1 MQKFMIIDGSS
12 IFYRAFY
19 AMPNLTSPAGE
30 PVGAVVGFANVI
42 LKLLREY
49 SPDFAALALDTAKK
63 TFRNEIFSEYKGTR
77 EKMPDELAAQLPL
90 LKEFS
95 EVIGLKMCAAPG
107 YEADDVIG
115 TLATLSSKNFS
126 VYIVTGDRDALQLIN
141 DSTKVLLTKNTK
153 VEIYDGKKFFS
164 EYGFEP
170 ARLVDFKGLSGD
182 NSDNIPGV
190 PGVGVKTATKLL
202 QDFGTLENVL
212 ERADEVKAKKI
223 RESLKNSADVA
234 RLSKK
239 LAQIDCAVPGI
250 DFDAPEFEI
259 KPDLSRVDEFCD
271 RYALNVAKKKIHE
284 MFDAASLFDN
294 FSPEVEEKIDL
305 PEILPTINFEK
316 IFRADFVSVV
326 TEFEPDGK
334 IKSGAVKIPD
344 GEIFSADKI
353 QLEKIFREY
362 KNKIVVCNLKKIL
375 HDAEIPDTSNFFDIE
390 LAAYLLHP
398 EREKYSV
405 AELFPVEFEGKKIPA
420 DSLAVEIFALEK
432 LGNLYSEK
440 LNASGLTKL
449 YREIELPLAEV
460 LAKMEMRGVFVNEK
474 SLDEKSAAVEIRI
487 AEIEKNIYALAGE
500 SFNINSPKQ
509 LAQILFDKLKL
520 PPVKN
525 TKTKTKSGISTNA
538 EVLEIL
544 KYRHPIVAAIL
555 DFRTLTKLK
564 STYLDGIKSL
574 INPATHRVHTNFNQ
588 TVTVTGRLSSSDPN
602 LQNIPVRTEE
612 GREIRAL
619 FEPGEGYDFLLSTDY
634 SQIELRILAHM
645 SGDENL
651 INAFKSGEDIHTR
664 TAAEVFGV
672 HPENVTPDLR
682 RKAKAV
688 NFGIVY
694 GISDYGLSRDLKT
707 TRNEAGE
714 YIRLYF
720 ERYPG
725 VKIFLDDTI
734 KKARESG
741 FVTTMFGR
749 KRFLPA
755 IKSPNFHQR
764 GLAERMAMNTPI
776 QGSAADIIKLAMI
789 RAEKNL
795 RDLKSRII
803 IQVHDELVVETKE
816 EELRPVEKILRAA
829 MENVV
834 ELKIPLVVDVH
845 FGKNWALAK

>member
-1 MQKFMIIDGSS
+1 MKKFLIIDGSS

-19 AMPNLTSPAGE
+19 AMPGLNAPSGE
-30 PVGAVVGFANVI
+30 PTGAIVGFANI
-42 LKLLREY
+42 LLKILREY
-49 SPDFAALALDTAKK
+49 SPDLTAVALDTAKK
-63 TFRNEIFSEYKGTR
+63 TFRNEIFPEYKATR
-77 EKMPDELAAQLPL
+77 PPMPDELAAQLPM
-90 LKEFS
+90 LKEFID
-95 EVIGLKMCAAPG
+95 VLGIKTCAAAG
-107 YEADDVIG
+107 YEADDIIG
-115 TLATLSSKNFS
+115 TLATQASENFF
-126 VYIVTGDRDALQLIN
+126 VEILTGDRDALQLIN
-141 DSTKVLLTKNTK
+141 ANTRVFLNK
-153 VEIYDGKKFFS
+153 KSDVEIYDEEKFFE
-164 EYGFEP
+164 EYGFAP
-170 ARLVDFKGLSGD
+170 PLLVDFKGLCGD
-182 NSDNIPGV
+182 ASDNIPGV
-190 PGVGVKTATKLL
+190 KGIGQKSATTLIKE
-202 QDFGTLENVL
+202 FGAVENVFARRAEIKSKRALNALENS
-212 ERADEVKAKKI
+212 EEIAT
-223 RESLKNSADVA
+223 
-234 RLSKK
+234 LSKK
-239 LAQIDCAVPGI
+239 LAQIVCNVPEI
-250 DFDAPEFEI
+250 VFNAAEFEI
-259 KPDLSRVDEFCD
+259 APDIARADDFCN
-271 RYALNVAKKKIHE
+271 RYALKQIKKKIHE
-284 MFDAASLFDN
+284 LFVTQNLFSLAPRNFISVLQPLNPEALNAAESLAIAEWKMNRF
-294 FSPEVEEKIDL
+294 
-305 PEILPTINFEK
+305 
-316 IFRADFVSVV
+316 
-326 TEFEPDGK
+326 
-334 IKSGAVKIPD
+334 AVKIFG
-344 GEIFSADKI
+344 GEIFSANHEDVQKI
-353 QLEKIFREY
+353 FDDFGGQIVLSDLKNYLRAFKVSNLEKIFDLDLIY
-362 KNKIVVCNLKKIL
+362 
-375 HDAEIPDTSNFFDIE
+375 
-390 LAAYLLHP
+390 YLLYP
-398 EREKYSV
+398 EREKSIRNE
-405 AELFPVEFEGKKIPA
+405 ELGIGNDLSETVKTFERLAPQYEKNLA
-420 DSLAVEIFALEK
+420 DADLM
-432 LGNLYSEK
+432 
-440 LNASGLTKL
+440 KL
-449 YREIELPLAEV
+449 YREMELPLSEV
-460 LAKMEMRGVFVNEK
+460 LSEMERRGVFVDK
-474 SLDEKSAAVEIRI
+474 ARLKEKSAEMSERI
-487 AEIEKNIYALAGE
+487 TALEKNIYELSGE
-500 SFNINSPKQ
+500 TFNINSSKQ
-509 LAQILFDKLKL
+509 LGEILFEKLNL
-520 PPVKN
+520 PPVK
-525 TKTKTKSGISTNA
+525 KTKTGFSTNA
-538 EVLEIL
+538 EVLEEL
-544 KYRHPIVAAIL
+544 KWRHPIVAEIL
-555 DFRTLTKLK
+555 NFRALTKLK

-619 FEPGEGYDFLLSTDY
+619 FEPGEGYDFLLSADY

-816 EELRPVEKILRAA
+816 EELQAVEKILRDA